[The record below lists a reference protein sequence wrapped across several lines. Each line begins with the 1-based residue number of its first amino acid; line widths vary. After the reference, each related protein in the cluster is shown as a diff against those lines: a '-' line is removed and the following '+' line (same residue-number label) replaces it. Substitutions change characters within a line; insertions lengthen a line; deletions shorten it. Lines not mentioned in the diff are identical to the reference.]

1 MNRSHLRTTSWN
13 DEKGRETVSGGGER
27 DSEQFAGLIRDHAG
41 IVRKVGAAYARN
53 PHDRAD
59 LMQDILANL
68 WAAWPRYD
76 AARPFPTWMYRV
88 ALNVALS
95 HVRLVYR
102 ERRVMIPLTGDHDAV
117 AATDIDHEANQALE
131 ALHATMARFDPLNRA
146 VLLLH
151 LDERSHREIGEVVG
165 IGESAVGTR
174 IGRIKQKLR
183 KELA

>member
-1 MNRSHLRTTSWN
+1 MTGWRI
-13 DEKGRETVSGGGER
+13 R
-27 DSEQFAGLIRDHAG
+27 DSERFAGLIRDHAG
-41 IVRKVGAAYARN
+41 NVRKVAASYARD

-76 AARPFPTWMYRV
+76 GARPFPTWMYRV

-95 HVRLVYR
+95 HVRSVYR
-102 ERRVMIPLTGDHDAV
+102 ERWVMTPLTDDHDAV
-117 AATDIDHEANQALE
+117 AATDPDYEANQALE

-146 VLLLH
+146 VLLLY
-151 LDERSHREIGEVVG
+151 LDERSHREIGEIVG

-174 IGRIKQKLR
+174 IDRIKQKLR
-183 KELA
+183 RELA

>member
-1 MNRSHLRTTSWN
+1 MR
-13 DEKGRETVSGGGER
+13 GGGIRNGEP
-27 DSEQFAGLIRDHAG
+27 FAGLIRDHAG
-41 IVRKVGAAYARN
+41 IVRKVAAAYARD

-95 HVRLVYR
+95 RVRSVYR
-102 ERRVMIPLTGDHDAV
+102 ERRVMTPLTSDHDAV
-117 AATDIDHEANQALE
+117 AATDPDHEANQALE
-131 ALHATMARFDPLNRA
+131 ALHATLARFDPLNRA
-146 VLLLH
+146 VLLLY
-151 LDERSHREIGEVVG
+151 LDERSHREIGEIVG

-174 IGRIKQKLR
+174 IDRIKQKLR
-183 KELA
+183 RELA